1 MSRGMRNP
9 LEERRGAA
17 DTHHMSTR
25 RSPRLLLP
33 LLLPV
38 LVALLATPLPGAA
51 ASVQHAS
58 TTGPGVRGVP
68 PDYRPDAWIK
78 LCGLSTG
85 CTIDPLPHPWRGNDR
100 YNHTGAGQ
108 TISVRMEDGEG
119 VRFWILLQN
128 DGAQADTL
136 VVQGCQ
142 GNRRFVVNKVLLGK
156 HKRPEAGTTDIT
168 RKFKN
173 GTASWSFPPYTEHK
187 RSVFTLNIIAP
198 TTAEGVSYR
207 CVMRVHSEN
216 DPTITDT
223 IVTEMTTY

>member
-1 MSRGMRNP
+1 MSR
-9 LEERRGAA
+9 LEERLPAA
-17 DTHHMSTR
+17 DTHSMSR
-25 RSPRLLLP
+25 RSSLALMLLMSAL
-33 LLLPV
+33 
-38 LVALLATPLPGAA
+38 LVAPASGAA
-51 ASVQHAS
+51 ASRPSADS
-58 TTGPGVRGVP
+58 AGTKVRGVHA
-68 PDYRPDAWIK
+68 DYRPDAWIK

-100 YNHTGAGQ
+100 YNTTGRGQ

-128 DGAQADTL
+128 DGAHADTL

-168 RKFKN
+168 RKFKR
-173 GTASWSFPPYTEHK
+173 GTASWSFPPSTEHK

-207 CVMRVHSEN
+207 CKITVHSEN
-216 DPTITDT
+216 DPTLTDT
-223 IVTEMTTY
+223 LVTEMTTY